1 MNRKPLEIKVGLFV
15 LAGMVLLAGLAI
27 LFSKGL
33 KFDWD
38 TYTLNLRA
46 PNAAGLK
53 DRCSVLMS
61 GVPIGS
67 VNGITLAPDGKSV
80 IIGLKLTRKV
90 EIRRDARFL
99 IEQSGMLGDQYVA
112 VIPTDN
118 AGATLRAG
126 DEVPCEAPFNMLEMA
141 RNASGLIARVDRT
154 AHKLDDSLTQ
164 LQRFAFNE
172 ETLSNLA
179 AVIGNMRVA
188 SERAV
193 GMMSAIQFV
202 VETNRSPI
210 TESVSNL
217 VHFSEQMTTFS
228 AALNELALTN
238 REDIGLAIKDVRV
251 SAQTLRTI
259 LDEVQAG
266 KGLAGT
272 LLKDDRMASQV
283 SQITSNLAVTTSN
296 LNSRGLWGI
305 LRKPKLPDTNPPP
318 KFIYGGK
325 NPFQ

>member
-1 MNRKPLEIKVGLFV
+1 MNRKTLEMKVGLFV
-15 LAGMVLLAGLAI
+15 LGGMVLLAALAI

-67 VNGITLAPDGKSV
+67 VNGIALAPDGKSV
-80 IIGLKLTRKV
+80 VIGLKLTRKV

-112 VIPTDN
+112 VIPTQN
-118 AGATLRAG
+118 AGATLRQG
-126 DEVPCEAPFNMLEMA
+126 DEVRCEAPFNMLEMA
-141 RNASGLIARVDRT
+141 RNASGLIARVDQT
-154 AHKLDDSLTQ
+154 ARKLDDSLAQ

-172 ETLSNLA
+172 QTLSNLA
-179 AVIGNMRVA
+179 AVIGNMRA
-188 SERAV
+188 ATERAV
-193 GMMSAIQFV
+193 GMVSAIQAV

-210 TESVSNL
+210 TASVSNL
-217 VHFSEQMTTFS
+217 VQFSEQMTTFS
-228 AALNELALTN
+228 SALNELALTN
-238 REDIGLAIKDVRV
+238 RADIGLAVKDVQV
-251 SAQTLRTI
+251 SARTLRTI
-259 LDEVQAG
+259 LQDVQAG
-266 KGLAGT
+266 KGLAGA
-272 LLKDDRMASQV
+272 LLKDDQMATQASQV
-283 SQITSNLAVTTSN
+283 TSNLAITASN

-305 LRKPKLPDTNPPP
+305 LRKPKAPSTNPPP
-318 KFIYGGK
+318 KFIYGAK
-325 NPFQ
+325 RPFE